1 MQNKIEKIQPVI
13 DHVRSVCL
21 KIPMEEHLACD
32 EQIVPFKGRISIKTY
47 NPKKLHKWGY
57 KIWVLS
63 GISGF
68 SYDFELFSGKV
79 VAAGGEDD
87 FGSACNVVYRM
98 SRNVPKKCAPQT
110 ILNEDNNRCR
120 VCRAT
125 CTSPLVELIFRSF
138 VCNKWSFYCFIGV
151 IVRFVP
157 VVRFPT
163 ADLVSLF
170 QQLSYFNRFLKQTF
184 LSYRCF
190 LTA

>member
-1 MQNKIEKIQPVI
+1 LKNIQFG
-13 DHVRSVCL
+13 S
-21 KIPMEEHLACD
+21 
-32 EQIVPFKGRISIKTY
+32 IS
-47 NPKKLHKWGY
+47 
-57 KIWVLS
+57 S
-63 GISGF
+63 SISARK
-68 SYDFELFSGKV
+68 LFSRNILENGV
-79 VAAGGEDD
+79 RVFLAM
-87 FGSACNVVYRM
+87 Y
-98 SRNVPKKCAPQT
+98 NVPKSEHNMYCQFSIYAIHQINKTQQT
-110 ILNEDNNRCR
+110 DAVIISSTYKRSSPIMSSGMGVDIAKLHDVR
-120 VCRAT
+120 RAT

-138 VCNKWSFYCFIGV
+138 VCNKWSFYYFIGV

>member
-1 MQNKIEKIQPVI
+1 MAIRTFNSIILSTYQQSFCLVF
-13 DHVRSVCL
+13 VRYNSSLFDEFVC
-21 KIPMEEHLACD
+21 
-32 EQIVPFKGRISIKTY
+32 
-47 NPKKLHKWGY
+47 KLGLFWHAWA
-57 KIWVLS
+57 IWLGHMV
-63 GISGF
+63 
-68 SYDFELFSGKV
+68 
-79 VAAGGEDD
+79 
-87 FGSACNVVYRM
+87 
-98 SRNVPKKCAPQT
+98 
-110 ILNEDNNRCR
+110 CR

-138 VCNKWSFYCFIGV
+138 VCNKWSFYYFIGV

-157 VVRFPT
+157 MVRFPT